1 MKNILFISLFFFPTF
16 VFSQFFVEYNT
27 GYDIS
32 LNGFKEPYKISSLDD
47 YQITREPFLQHIQEP
62 DEMYFIYLPTGEGIV
77 NNLFGGYNIN
87 KYFNVKL
94 GFGANLNKLNFNSLN
109 LKNSYIK
116 YENTDERGTINT
128 EDYFYL
134 YQKGQKQLTYN
145 IYNINPVIGLHYPL
159 KNIKLGANV
168 GLLFSFINFKMH
180 KDVYRYGL
188 KGSLDGYYEYSYE
201 TLHTIVAKQPVVS
214 FNLGLD
220 FEYIISNNFSC
231 ILNFSYKKLKYT
243 PVEGLY
249 EVYNI
254 YGIDY
259 GEILD
264 QPNYSENIVFVDYES
279 LSESRYDQ
287 IYDYDFSSFG
297 FNIGIRYNFIKKQ
310 SNDK

>member
-1 MKNILFISLFFFPTF
+1 MKKILFLSLLFFPSF

-27 GYDIS
+27 SYDIS
-32 LNGFKEPYKISSLDD
+32 LNGFKEPYEISSLDD

-109 LKNSYIK
+109 IKNAYTL
-116 YENTDERGTINT
+116 YENTDERGTINS
-128 EDYFYL
+128 EDYYYL

-145 IYNINPVIGLHYPL
+145 IYSINPVFGLHYPL

-188 KGSLDGYYEYSYE
+188 QGSLDGYYEYSYE

-264 QPNYSENIVFVDYES
+264 QPDHSENIVFVDYES

-287 IYDYDFSSFG
+287 IYDYDFSTIG
-297 FNIGIRYNFIKKQ
+297 INIGIRYTFIKQ